1 MNGTSGSFVFL
12 LTFFKIIN
20 QMAKDAAYKN
30 EKINKYTPSNKFKF
44 KANTQN
50 TFMSP

>member
-12 LTFFKIIN
+12 LTFFKTIN
-20 QMAKDAAYKN
+20 PIAKKPAYKN
-30 EKINKYTPSNKFKF
+30 VNISKYTPSNKFKF
-44 KANTQN
+44 KANTQK

>member
-20 QMAKDAAYKN
+20 QMAKNPEYKN
-30 EKINKYTPSNKFKF
+30 MKINKYTPSNKFKF
-44 KANTQN
+44 KANTQK
-50 TFMSP
+50 TFISP